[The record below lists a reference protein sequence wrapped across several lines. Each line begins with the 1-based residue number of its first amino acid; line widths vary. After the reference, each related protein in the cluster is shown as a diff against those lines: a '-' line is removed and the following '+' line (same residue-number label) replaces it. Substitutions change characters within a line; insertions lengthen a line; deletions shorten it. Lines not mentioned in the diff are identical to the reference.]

1 MCSTNMSGK
10 TLKFENTEVNKKE
23 FHDSKQTIDLNLVD
37 ITKEL
42 YLTNLSIVIK
52 VLNILLATKIIS
64 LDRYVLFCLILV
76 DT

>member
-1 MCSTNMSGK
+1 MSGK

-64 LDRYVLFCLILV
+64 FDRYVLFCLILV